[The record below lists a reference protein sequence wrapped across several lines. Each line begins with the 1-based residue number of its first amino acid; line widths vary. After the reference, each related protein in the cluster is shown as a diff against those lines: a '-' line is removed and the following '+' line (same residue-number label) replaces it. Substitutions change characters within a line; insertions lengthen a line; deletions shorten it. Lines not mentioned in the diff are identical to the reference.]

1 MEYIEFTGKTTEEAI
16 RRAEE
21 HFNLP
26 MNRLD
31 VEVVSA
37 GSSGFLGILGS
48 KKAVVK
54 ARPSAENTEEQMAEV
69 MKELTGGE
77 PGPPGDTRPA
87 APPAP
92 AAAGQEPSP
101 APRWNND
108 DYSRGESDPEV
119 IESAREVTRRLVSPL
134 DGQCRV
140 TAEGGHQGIRIE
152 IEGGEAGIIIGRRG
166 QTLDALQYLV
176 TRIVSHQQGRPVR
189 ISIDAGGYRRR
200 RRESLESLA
209 RRMAEKALM
218 TGRPVA
224 VGPFSSPERRVVHLA
239 LKGMRGVSTSSRG
252 RGELKKVLISPRG

>member
-16 RRAEE
+16 RKAEE

-37 GSSGFLGILGS
+37 GSSGFLGILGT

-54 ARPSAENTEEQMAEV
+54 VRPTGENTEQQMAEV
-69 MKELTGGE
+69 MKELTGE
-77 PGPPGDTRPA
+77 DAGPPRETDRPA
-87 APPAP
+87 APVAADQGEAP
-92 AAAGQEPSP
+92 T
-101 APRWNND
+101 APRWSE

-134 DGQCRV
+134 DGQCRI
-140 TAEGGHQGIRIE
+140 TAEGGRQGIRIE

-252 RGELKKVLISPRG
+252 RGELKKVLISPRS